1 MNRWW
6 LMGGCVLALI
16 SCQPKDRDEAISE
29 SKGIARSLWITA
41 VQEAQKVSSGTS
53 VSAIKNAQKQMQAL
67 QAQLSKI
74 KVPDEIDQLRLAHVD
89 EELEKLDY
97 GLEMAK
103 LQKEIDKKVEDAK
116 STYESSKQS
125 IAELRQKLKRAD
137 AEFRNLTES
146 YAAAK
151 ENFEA
156 AGSRI
161 DDIRKRL
168 AKAGAIV
175 P

>member
-1 MNRWW
+1 MA
-6 LMGGCVLALI
+6 GVAVALLG
-16 SCQPKDRDEAISE
+16 CQPKDRDAAISE

-41 VQEAQKVSSGTS
+41 VQEAQKVSDGTS
-53 VSAIKNAQKQMQAL
+53 VPAIQKAQKQMQAL
-67 QAQLSKI
+67 QVQLSKI
-74 KVPDEIDQLRLAHVD
+74 KMPDEIDQLRLAHVD

-103 LQKEIDKKVEDAK
+103 IQEQIDKKVEAAK
-116 STYESSKQS
+116 STYESSKQTV
-125 IAELRQKLKRAD
+125 AELRQKLKSAD
-137 AEFRNLTES
+137 AEYRNLMNS

-161 DDIRKRL
+161 DDIRQRL

>member
-1 MNRWW
+1 MSKQHREF
-6 LMGGCVLALI
+6 LLREQLKVIRKELGME
-16 SCQPKDRDEAISE
+16 KDEKESLVDKFTKKLEKFPAIPAE
-29 SKGIARSLWITA
+29 VK
-41 VQEAQKVSSGTS
+41 KV
-53 VSAIKNAQKQMQAL
+53 I
-67 QAQLSKI
+67 
-74 KVPDEIDQLRLAHVD
+74 D

-116 STYESSKQS
+116 STYESSKHS

-137 AEFRNLTES
+137 ADFRNLTES

-156 AGSRI
+156 ASSRI